1 MKKLVFLLSL
11 VSIGAASFAQ
21 STAEQDGQINPNSL
35 QRIPKYEQLYKV
47 RVWRN
52 VDLREKQNKGFF
64 ARGNEI
70 TKLIMQSVASGELA
84 DIYTLDSL
92 TTKKPKDQFFN
103 DMVAQTGETLP
114 AWSPTDDKFQGDRV
128 TYNGKNYEALVD
140 NKGKNPATSK
150 DEWQETNAGKATY
163 FLPGDIYQMQIME
176 DVIFDKRRSRLYYDI
191 IAVQLSAFDVNT
203 NTYKPLGWFKYK
215 DLEKVFRN
223 HPDDAIWFNRY
234 NTAENKNYADAF
246 LLRLFHGSID
256 KIENPDDDRI
266 ADVYGRNG
274 RPYKEAVMAMEW
286 EEMKMMEREHNLW
299 EF

>member
-1 MKKLVFLLSL
+1 MKKLVFLLSI
-11 VSIGAASFAQ
+11 VSTIGANVFAQ
-21 STAEQDGQINPNSL
+21 NAELDGHVNPNSL
-35 QRIPKYEQLYKV
+35 LRIPKYEQLYKV

-84 DIYTLDSL
+84 DIYERDSL
-92 TTKKPKDQFFN
+92 TTKKAKDQFFA
-103 DMVAQTGETLP
+103 DMVSQAGATLP
-114 AWSPTDDKFQGDRV
+114 AWTPTDQVYQGDQV

-140 NKGKNPATSK
+140 SKGKNPETSPN
-150 DEWQETNAGKATY
+150 EWQVTNAGKAVY

-203 NTYKPLGWFKYK
+203 NTYKPLGWFKYL
-215 DLEKVFRN
+215 DLEKLFRN

-246 LLRLFHGSID
+246 LLRLFHGTID
-256 KIENPDDDRI
+256 MVENPDGDRI
-266 ADVYGRNG
+266 ADVYSRNG
-274 RPYKEAVMAMEW
+274 RPYKEAVWATEW

-299 EF
+299 EY